1 MATATSTTT
10 VTPHAIGTRT
20 DLEALSARVT
30 GAVITPGHDDYDDAR
45 RVADITRDARPGII
59 VRAADAA
66 DIAESVR
73 FARAAGKIGRASC
86 RERV

>member
-45 RVADITRDARPGII
+45 RASEYSNWANHRENAII
-59 VRAADAA
+59 W
-66 DIAESVR
+66 
-73 FARAAGKIGRASC
+73 
-86 RERV
+86 